1 MALTTGKIEPSENSQ
16 TFTHLAGS
24 EMVKTIEI
32 HLPSTTIACVY
43 NVKVVSSASEVL
55 FNHTFYGNSKPIN
68 NSRSINKRLL
78 EALQAIVDATDV
90 DTMSEFDTRLYDKA
104 ISAIDLA
111 HRYQSIN
118 KHKLK

>member
-1 MALTTGKIEPSENSQ
+1 MALTIGKLEPSENSQ

-32 HLPSTTIACVY
+32 HLPFSTIACVY
-43 NVKVVSSASEVL
+43 NVKVVSSVSEVL

-68 NSRSINKRLL
+68 NYRSINKRLL

-90 DTMSEFDTRLYDKA
+90 DTMSEFDMMLYDKA

-111 HRYQSIN
+111 HRYQCLYPP
-118 KHKLK
+118 KEK